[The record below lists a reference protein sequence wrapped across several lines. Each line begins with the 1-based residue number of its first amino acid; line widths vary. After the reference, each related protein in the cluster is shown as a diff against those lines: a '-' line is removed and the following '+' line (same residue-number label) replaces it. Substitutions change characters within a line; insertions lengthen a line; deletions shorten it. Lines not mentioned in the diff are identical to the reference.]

1 MFFLT
6 DEEVQ
11 ILKKPKNKPLLE
23 AFFKAIEIKER
34 ENFGKIYDIDQIDKM
49 IFEIKKDLID
59 PNYNL
64 INSESDLSSKI
75 KTIFSKKV

>member
-1 MFFLT
+1 MKVLNHNNFI
-6 DEEVQ
+6 E
-11 ILKKPKNKPLLE
+11 KKE
-23 AFFKAIEIKER
+23 AIEIKER
-34 ENFGKIYDIDQIDKM
+34 GNFGKIYDNDQIDKM

-75 KTIFSKKV
+75 KTIFYL